1 VTDAGRQPGDAG
13 LSDAASHFTTE
24 ALGEPGGPG
33 RYVNVDSVKPVEFLP
48 GLGFRPVLGQRAM
61 TNFVSFEPG
70 ATAPRHVHEEEQI
83 VIVIDGEFTFDLDGD
98 VRTMRRGDVAIVPPW
113 VPHGAWTTD
122 SHCLEIDVFCPP
134 RQSLLR
140 LAEAQAAA
148 ANGAA
153 GAGSAAD
160 APTADLPAE
169 TP

>member
-1 VTDAGRQPGDAG
+1 VTDARQPEHTG
-13 LSDAASHFTTE
+13 LGDAASHFSTE

-33 RYVNVDSVKPVEFLP
+33 RYVNVDSVEPVEFLP

-122 SHCLEIDVFCPP
+122 SHCLEIDVFTPP
-134 RQSLLR
+134 RRSLLK

-148 ANGAA
+148 AGGEAA
-153 GAGSAAD
+153 GGEAPAAHMRQD
-160 APTADLPAE
+160 AP
-169 TP
+169 